1 MTRLYEPVVMG
12 KGITITSKPSDPLH
26 AVRVTDLREYA
37 KMQRVDFEND
47 TVLSVPRLSQNN
59 IVQIFDANSQ
69 LITPNSLTQSPDTE
83 TIDVEFLV
91 PQSGYLLVFS
101 VGEL

>member
-1 MTRLYEPVVMG
+1 
-12 KGITITSKPSDPLH
+12 
-26 AVRVTDLREYA
+26 
-37 KMQRVDFEND
+37 MQRVEFEEE
-47 TVLSVPRLSQNN
+47 TELSIPRLSLNN

-83 TIDVEFLV
+83 TIDIEFTV
-91 PQSGYLLVFS
+91 PQSGYLLIFS